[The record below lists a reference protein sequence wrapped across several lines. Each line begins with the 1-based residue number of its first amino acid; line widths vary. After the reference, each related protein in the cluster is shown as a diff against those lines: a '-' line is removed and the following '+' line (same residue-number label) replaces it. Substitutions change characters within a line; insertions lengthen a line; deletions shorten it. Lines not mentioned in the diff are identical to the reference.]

1 MDFRIQLLKLIK
13 LLELLEQFKSPLLGL
28 VASLHQVLECLLAQ
42 SVLLLA
48 HNATLVLHQILA
60 GQTTGSVLSTTMPH
74 LCLRAHCRNF
84 TRAACATC
92 HVLNALSNLGD
103 TCCCVGHF

>member
-1 MDFRIQLLKLIK
+1 MDLNYYLKRNA
-13 LLELLEQFKSPLLGL
+13 LLEKLECSLLGL

-84 TRAACATC
+84 TRLACTTLHSC
-92 HVLNALSNLGD
+92 DTLSNLGD
-103 TCCCVGHF
+103 TCCVHF